1 MAKQFTKDD
10 DALLA
15 ELGIDAEVK
24 QAASYTPREER
35 VIAGFEEILRFVEE
49 QGRVPRHGEDNDIF
63 ERLYAVRLDRIRHL
77 TEFHELLRKFDTAG
91 LLDSANEIQD
101 DSPSDEA
108 SDDEL
113 LEALGVESGG
123 RNGIT
128 ALKHVRPTE
137 DRKSPDEVA
146 QRVRCD
152 DFEAFRPVFEQVQRD
167 LSAGVRETSRYQENA
182 TINRGDLFI
191 VEGQKAL
198 VADMD
203 EEFRTEYERK
213 NRRLRVIYDNGT
225 ESNLLLRSLQRALY
239 KDENGRRILAS
250 DSDVPALFAGD
261 QFEGDLESGHIYV
274 LRSLSEHPFIAK
286 NRDVIHKI
294 GVTGGDIKKR
304 IAKAKKD
311 PTFLLADVELVES
324 YRLANIDR
332 TRLEGVIHQFFA
344 DAQMDL
350 ELQDRF
356 GERVEPREW
365 FLVPLPAIHKL
376 VEILKDGRFENCKYD
391 TDSASIID
399 TRTSRPIKRY
409 TSPLVRPSNC
419 PSL

>member
-24 QAASYTPREER
+24 QSASYTPQEER

-49 QGRVPRHGEDNDIF
+49 QGRVPRHGEDKDIF
-63 ERLYAVRLDRIRHL
+63 ERLYAVRLDRIRLL
-77 TEFHELLRKFDTAG
+77 TEFHGLLQKFDPAG
-91 LLDSANEIQD
+91 LLDAAKGVQD

-113 LEALGVESGG
+113 LEALGVEPVSS
-123 RNGIT
+123 NDIT

-137 DRKSPDEVA
+137 ERKSPDEVA
-146 QRVRCD
+146 QRIRCE
-152 DFEAFRPVFEQVQRD
+152 DFEVFRPVFERVQRD
-167 LSAGVRETSRYQENA
+167 LLAGVRKTSRYQENA
-182 TINRGDLFI
+182 AINRGDLFI
-191 VEGQKAL
+191 IEGQKAL

-203 EEFRTEYERK
+203 KEFRTEYERN

-239 KDENGRRILAS
+239 KDDNGRRILAS
-250 DSDVPALFAGD
+250 DSDVPALFASD
-261 QFEGDLESGHIYV
+261 AAEDDLESGHIYV

-294 GVTGGDIKKR
+294 GVTGGDIKRR
-304 IAKAKKD
+304 IAKAKKE

-324 YRLANIDR
+324 FRLANINR
-332 TRLEGVIHQFFA
+332 TKLEQVIHQFFA
-344 DAQMDL
+344 AARMDL
-350 ELQDRF
+350 QLQDRF
-356 GERVEPREW
+356 GECVEPREW
-365 FLVPLPAIHKL
+365 FLVPLSAVQKL
-376 VEILKDGRFENCKYD
+376 VEILMDGRIEHCEYD
-391 TDSASIID
+391 PGSAQIID
-399 TRTSRPIKRY
+399 TKAGKP
-409 TSPLVRPSNC
+409 V
-419 PSL
+419 